1 MHLCCC
7 RLLFK
12 VGRSKASEG
21 QDCTGSDSLLVQAYL
36 SPWMCTCIQI
46 NGNFAIKFHIL
57 SGTTQ
62 RVTSAY
68 HPHAN
73 GLVECQN
80 RTIQRSTLKVLQG
93 EQQRWPDALL
103 GFYCFS
109 HSMTQ
114 INWSDTIENDAFP
127 QSDTDAEVITTDK
140 SPVDEKELQE
150 QLSSILNMQSVIHQE
165 GAAKSID
172 KAQRRQKK
180 DYERRHHIKSQNLV
194 LVKKFCYKT

>member
-80 RTIQRSTLKVLQG
+80 RTIQRS
-93 EQQRWPDALL
+93 W
-103 GFYCFS
+103 
-109 HSMTQ
+109 SM
-114 INWSDTIENDAFP
+114 
-127 QSDTDAEVITTDK
+127 
-140 SPVDEKELQE
+140 
-150 QLSSILNMQSVIHQE
+150 SVI
-165 GAAKSID
+165 ICNF
-172 KAQRRQKK
+172 
-180 DYERRHHIKSQNLV
+180 QNFWTMRNDLF
-194 LVKKFCYKT
+194 LPQTKL